1 MPTSPL
7 PITATSLP
15 NGGLRALLRD
25 MGASDEFGNPPVPY
39 TGRLVLEDNGNGRD
53 GAIFMRAGKV
63 YATHL
68 SGYVPPVATRMLSGG
83 LIASDVFD
91 YLNSLDPAE
100 VGPAV
105 IENNY
110 ATADDVEDV
119 HRQIIMSTLTHL
131 YGWTGATW
139 RWEEGVDTDA
149 YTISGLDTS
158 LLVTAADERIG
169 QWDALTR
176 NFLSTT
182 KSNSVPQPGPM
193 WAAKTGQVTT
203 PEIASILTHVHS
215 KQTIAQ
221 IATECGFTRFEIAA
235 RLAKAVADGILII
248 PDPDGTPVVDARE
261 DSLYLPEGVDA
272 VQYELDE
279 AIAVL
284 EEARGALAAAEAR
297 VARAQTAAN
306 MSARRPIRPAG
317 H

>member
-1 MPTSPL
+1 
-7 PITATSLP
+7 
-15 NGGLRALLRD
+15 
-25 MGASDEFGNPPVPY
+25 
-39 TGRLVLEDNGNGRD
+39 
-53 GAIFMRAGKV
+53 MRAGKV

-83 LIASDVFD
+83 LIASDAFD
-91 YLNSLDPAE
+91 YLNSLEPSA

-105 IENNY
+105 VANGY
-110 ATADDVEDV
+110 ASADDVEDI

-131 YGWTGATW
+131 YGWGSATW
-139 RWEEGVDTDA
+139 RWEEGVDTEA
-149 YTISGLDTS
+149 FTIAGIDTS

-176 NFLSTT
+176 NFLATT

-193 WAAKTGQVTT
+193 WAAKTGQATT

-248 PDPDGTPVVDARE
+248 PDPDGAPVVDARD

-272 VQYELDE
+272 VQYELDD
-279 AIAVL
+279 ALAAL
-284 EEARGALAAAEAR
+284 DDARAALAAAEAR

-306 MSARRPIRPAG
+306 ISARRPSRPSG